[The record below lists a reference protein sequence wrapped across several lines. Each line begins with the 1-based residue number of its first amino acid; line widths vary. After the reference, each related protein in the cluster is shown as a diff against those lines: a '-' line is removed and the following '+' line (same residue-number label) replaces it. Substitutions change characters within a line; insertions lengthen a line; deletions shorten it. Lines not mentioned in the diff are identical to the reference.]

1 MSTSNDDR
9 LPPANTGNLEA
20 DHAINAEISYFN
32 RTGNMLALWAVL
44 DVSAKFGVTVPTD
57 VVNEF
62 AKIGAKMIGHALEG
76 TIGARDLA
84 ADLVL
89 GTRNSSGGSV
99 FKDYATHATSR
110 AIIQRVRQLLLQDLE
125 DRQSTPGAS
134 SYGVQTRVYKKVAE
148 EFGKEPEMIKR
159 LFEED
164 DMLHWGRRHYHDY
177 ARPSEMIIRP
187 GKAARHDQIREFDRL
202 TRRTGLDNLA
212 EMDAAISEN
221 FPPPIAWF
229 DLQLLV
235 NVLRRLLVGASTC
248 MSDYFTFRAT
258 ILSPPPLFLRNCSS

>member
-44 DVSAKFGVTVPTD
+44 DVIAKFGVTVPTD

-62 AKIGAKMIGHALEG
+62 AKIGAKMVGHALKG

-134 SYGVQTRVYKKVAE
+134 SYGVQTRVYEKVAE
-148 EFGKEPEMIKR
+148 EFGKELETIKR

-164 DMLHWGRRHYHDY
+164 D
-177 ARPSEMIIRP
+177 
-187 GKAARHDQIREFDRL
+187 KAAEVFGYGVLKRK
-202 TRRTGLDNLA
+202 
-212 EMDAAISEN
+212 ISGVAD
-221 FPPPIAWF
+221 I
-229 DLQLLV
+229 
-235 NVLRRLLVGASTC
+235 
-248 MSDYFTFRAT
+248 
-258 ILSPPPLFLRNCSS
+258 